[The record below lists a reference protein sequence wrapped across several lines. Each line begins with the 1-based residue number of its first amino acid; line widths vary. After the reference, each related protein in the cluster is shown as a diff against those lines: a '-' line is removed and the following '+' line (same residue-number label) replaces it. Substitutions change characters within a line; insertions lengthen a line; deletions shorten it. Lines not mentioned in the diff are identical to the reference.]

1 MSARVHYYG
10 FNGTVGSY
18 VNYHSMIET
27 FAAGAMPIGW
37 EYDDF
42 DREYIAEQDRYSLI
56 EMYNADGDCVEVLL
70 FDNEPVGVLD
80 DATIGKADLIAQF
93 ETLEQTAYREG
104 RDEAHREL
112 MADVRREC
120 A

>member
-1 MSARVHYYG
+1 MTSRVHFYG
-10 FNGTVGSY
+10 FNGRTGSY
-18 VNYHSMIET
+18 RNYHSMIEM
-27 FAAGAMPIGW
+27 FAAGAMPVGW

-42 DREYIAEQDRYSLI
+42 DRDYIAEQDRYSLI

-104 RDEAHREL
+104 AEDAAREL
-112 MADVRREC
+112 NAEARREC